1 MIDLLTNGWMWWSFV
16 LVVLLLR
23 SYFVLGRTRDRA
35 WNLNLAV
42 RRAEKGF
49 RRISKQA
56 TTDWKDASKYI
67 ETEARELR
75 GDMKRSADK
84 P

>member
-1 MIDLLTNGWMWWSFV
+1 MTDLITNGWAGVSLV
-16 LVVLLLR
+16 LAVLWLR
-23 SYFVLGRTRDRA
+23 NAFVLGRTRDRA